1 MRRDFEGCGISRCGE
16 ISRKYG
22 KSKCMGRSSLHKFIL
37 CMSTFHTSCIIVV
50 QVGDPTLAGA
60 LSTVHHF
67 NTSFV
72 GVTDMII
79 LGLWFH

>member
-1 MRRDFEGCGISRCGE
+1 MRRDFEGGG

-22 KSKCMGRSSLHKFIL
+22 KSKCMGKSSLHKFIL

-60 LSTVHHF
+60 LSMHHF